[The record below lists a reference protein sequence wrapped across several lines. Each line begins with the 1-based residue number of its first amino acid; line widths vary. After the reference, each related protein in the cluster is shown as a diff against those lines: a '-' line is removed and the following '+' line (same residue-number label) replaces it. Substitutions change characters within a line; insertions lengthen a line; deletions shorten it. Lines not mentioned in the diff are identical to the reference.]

1 MSFKKTDDKPGI
13 SIIDIVI
20 HAFPD
25 VKSKTRAREQI
36 KSGAIKINDI
46 PITDTTARLIQ
57 IDDRYYVISEKEL
70 LNGETSRT

>member
-20 HAFPD
+20 HAFPE

-46 PITDTTARLIQ
+46 PVKDVTARLIK
-57 IDDRYYVISEKEL
+57 IDDQYYVISEKD
-70 LNGETSRT
+70 LNDGETSRT